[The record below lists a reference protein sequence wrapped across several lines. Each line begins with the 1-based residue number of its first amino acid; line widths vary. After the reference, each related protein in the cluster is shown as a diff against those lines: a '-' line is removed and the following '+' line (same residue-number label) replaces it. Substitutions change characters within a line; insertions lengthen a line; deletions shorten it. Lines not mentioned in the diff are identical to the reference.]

1 MQKDKNLRCC
11 LVSRSMRPN
20 GKYEFGKKSTARLAS
35 PARFQYAAQENDE
48 GYGKRDIEIDRGQ
61 EGEGGGSD
69 APRTLQSDRQSRETR
84 CRQGEHRRANEIAR
98 FQACRYTFE
107 IAVCLVPPPGIEPGS
122 ATPQAAILSIK
133 LREGTIREYTM

>member
-35 PARFQYAAQENDE
+35 PARFQYAAQEDDE
-48 GYGKRDIEIDRGQ
+48 RCGKRDIEIDRRQ
-61 EGEGGGSD
+61 KGEGGGGNASR
-69 APRTLQSDRQSRETR
+69 ALSGDRQSHEARR
-84 CRQGEHRRANEIAR
+84 RQGEYRRANEVAR
-98 FQACRYTFE
+98 FQACRRTFE